1 MPGLMELLSEPF
13 VQRALLAGV
22 FSGALL
28 AILGIFVALR
38 KMAFFSDGI
47 AHTSLA
53 GVAVALLLGQQPLVW
68 AAITGVLFAILIYFL
83 EKKTDIAPDSLIGI
97 LFTSSLALGVV
108 LMHFKSGYQPDL
120 LSFLFGNILTI
131 KSVEL
136 SVIVPVMAVIGFVVV
151 AGYRKFIFVCLNEE
165 LSRIA
170 GMRPE
175 LHKIGLYIM
184 LALASILSIKMF
196 GIILVS
202 ALLILP
208 VSFAKL
214 FARNAKSLLVLSLIF
229 VEVIVLAGMAA
240 SLILNLPTGAAIV
253 LTGTVIFIL
262 GMVGVRVAGRAV

>member
-1 MPGLMELLSEPF
+1 MEHLIELFAPLY

-47 AHTSLA
+47 AHTSLT
-53 GVAVALLLGQQPLVW
+53 GVAIAVLLGQQPLAW
-68 AAITGVLFAILIYFL
+68 AVGVGVVFAVLIYLL

-108 LMHFKSGYQPDL
+108 LMNFKKGYQPDL

-131 KSVEL
+131 RSEELRVIIPL
-136 SVIVPVMAVIGFVVV
+136 SVVIGGFMVVR
-151 AGYRKFIFVCLNEE
+151 YRRYLLICLNEE
-165 LSRIA
+165 LSKVA
-170 GMRPE
+170 GVWLE
-175 LHKIGLYIM
+175 VHKLSLYVM
-184 LALASILSIKMF
+184 LAVASILAIKMF

-208 VSFAKL
+208 VSFGKL
-214 FARNAKSLLVLSLIF
+214 FARSARSLLVISMIF
-229 VEVIVLAGMAA
+229 AEVIVVGGVAL
-240 SLILNLPTGAAIV
+240 SLWRDLPTAATIV
-253 LTGTVIFIL
+253 LTGTVLFVCGMAFSRL
-262 GMVGVRVAGRAV
+262 GGAE